1 MISYTISET
10 TSKRQVYHWLQA
22 SLRLAQI
29 ENLASGYAWHGLDEK
44 VSRLIKE
51 GLSQSL
57 EGLVNMAQTLVDNFH
72 RHPVQSS
79 LNDRL
84 FELRNRY
91 VRVEETVHFY
101 TIAINSRTNP
111 TVSALLRA
119 CDILCVKSMKS
130 ILQDLEHPCPL
141 VLTYV
146 EKGLGAS
153 ILKSGLRLWD
163 GNTSRVAAIKV
174 TQHNLYRPTAIIHE
188 TGHQVA
194 HILDWNAELSEGLKM
209 GLKNFPEDI
218 SDTFASWASE
228 IAADAYAF
236 VHTGYAAVAAL
247 HDVVSGSPNAILA
260 FHPKDPHPVAFVR
273 VLMNIEMCRQKFGH
287 GPWEELQESFL
298 NQYGAEL
305 NSNPNLRFVNQCLD
319 ALPSAVRII
328 LDQRYRAFRGKSLS
342 ELIDPEK
349 VSPSQ
354 LFNLEKSAGPS
365 LYHSHA
371 WIWQESIRILALGG
385 LKIGMA
391 QGDLQS
397 LYKQQ
402 EEWMIRLGYTG
413 NLN

>member
-1 MISYTISET
+1 MYSPTLPERTI
-10 TSKRQVYHWLQA
+10 KRQANHWLQA
-22 SLRLAQI
+22 SLRLSQI
-29 ENLASGYAWHGLDEK
+29 ENLASGYAWHGLDRQ
-44 VSRLIKE
+44 VSRLIKD
-51 GLSQSL
+51 GLKESI
-57 EGLVNMAQTLVDNFH
+57 EGLVNLAQALSGEIQLNLSQD
-72 RHPVQSS
+72 S
-79 LNDRL
+79 LHNRL
-84 FELRNRY
+84 LELRNRY
-91 VRVEETVHFY
+91 VSVEETVHFY

-111 TVSALLRA
+111 TISALLRA
-119 CDILCVKSMKS
+119 CDILCVKSMKT
-130 ILQDLEHPCPL
+130 ILNDLGYPCPL

-194 HILDWNAELSEGLKM
+194 HILDWNAELSEGLKT
-209 GLKNFPEDI
+209 GFKNFPEDI
-218 SDTFASWASE
+218 SNTFASWASE
-228 IAADAYAF
+228 IAADAFAF
-236 VHTGYAAVAAL
+236 VHTGYASVAAL

-260 FHPKDPHPVAFVR
+260 FHPKDPHPIAFVR

-305 NSNPNLRFVNQCLD
+305 NSNPNLGIVNQCLD
-319 ALPSAVRII
+319 ALPFAVRII

-342 ELIDPEK
+342 ELIAPEK

-354 LFNLEKSAGPS
+354 LFNLEKTAGPS